1 MLVSDGCLVNGKSLA
16 DPAEAVTVAPS
27 STDTAGLVDPV
38 SLILLLDRPQHIILD
53 PRIFHLKKK
62 FEFNLKS

>member
-16 DPAEAVTVAPS
+16 DPAEAAVTVAPS

-38 SLILLLDRPQHIILD
+38 SLIRLLDLPQHIILD
-53 PRIFHLKKK
+53 PKIFHFIRKK
-62 FEFNLKS
+62 EVKS